1 MEPAGVLPPL
11 GLAGVGLGGL
21 PGRSSR
27 LAGDGGITSV
37 CGAPCPPAGA
47 VPAAPG
53 RPGVRAS
60 GPSPAAALPA
70 RRSRPRRLAGGGGPC
85 CGGLGPPAA
94 LVRAS
99 GGRLACRRGVPARP
113 GGAASPPGGRRC
125 GVGGPGPRRPRLAGA
140 SVPGPVGRGGRS
152 PPSRSASW
160 RGGPSGL
167 RPSASPCPSRPGA
180 PQAAPY
186 RAARLRHGRPPGLP
200 PPGAG
205 AAAASGRP
213 GQSQRPGSWGLV
225 LVLPGC
231 CCGPG
236 GPCGPAAWPLGD
248 ASRSEILSRV
258 KTSGRR
264 GTGRP

>member
-1 MEPAGVLPPL
+1 MRGPMPTRRGR
-11 GLAGVGLGGL
+11 
-21 PGRSSR
+21 PGRSR
-27 LAGDGGITSV
+27 PTR
-37 CGAPCPPAGA
+37 
-47 VPAAPG
+47 
-53 RPGVRAS
+53 RPGVRAVS
-60 GPSPAAALPA
+60 GGCAPGPPVPASPPCGGRRSVL
-70 RRSRPRRLAGGGGPC
+70 RRSRAPGRPRPGVRGSLGLSAWGPRPPRRGGQ
-85 CGGLGPPAA
+85 
-94 LVRAS
+94 
-99 GGRLACRRGVPARP
+99 
-113 GGAASPPGGRRC
+113 PPGGRRC

-213 GQSQRPGSWGLV
+213 GQSQRPGEGGLV

-236 GPCGPAAWPLGD
+236 GPCCPAAWPLGTE
-248 ASRSEILSRV
+248 ARRPGLRSRV
-258 KTSGRR
+258 QTSGRQ
-264 GTGRP
+264 RPPLTSARPPGSG